1 MAGSRGAGEVEELRR
16 DLERERAKR
25 REYEAL
31 AGEFEKAAAI
41 AMEERDEAL
50 GALADAENE
59 AQEEASALEALYA
72 DSVASLRALLGA
84 VGGALRSMA
93 CSGEDADRLR
103 MLASVCDVRAGRQI
117 AIGEALRGIGG
128 DGPAHRT
135 CASCG
140 WFQDAGEAYS
150 RCMVGRSPWGA
161 FGRPWSA
168 CATSRVCPS
177 FRPFN
182 CDPALAGLRAR
193 GGTSSPLPAGPAAL
207 SLVSAQPSAEN
218 V

>member
-1 MAGSRGAGEVEELRR
+1 MAGSRGAGGAEGLRR

-50 GALADAENE
+50 GALADAEDE

-72 DSVASLRALLGA
+72 ASVASLRALLGA
-84 VGGALRSMA
+84 VGRELRSMPCGGDA
-93 CSGEDADRLR
+93 DADRLR
-103 MLASVCDVRAGRQI
+103 LVASVCDMRAGRQM
-117 AIGEALRGIGG
+117 AFGEALRGIGG
-128 DGPAHRT
+128 DGPTRRT
-135 CASCG
+135 CAACG

-150 RCMVGRSPWGA
+150 RCMVGRSPWGEA

-168 CATSRVCPS
+168 RATSHACPS
-177 FRPFN
+177 FRPFSA
-182 CDPALAGLRAR
+182 D
-193 GGTSSPLPAGPAAL
+193 PAAL
-207 SLVSAQPSAEN
+207 GLVGAQPPAEN